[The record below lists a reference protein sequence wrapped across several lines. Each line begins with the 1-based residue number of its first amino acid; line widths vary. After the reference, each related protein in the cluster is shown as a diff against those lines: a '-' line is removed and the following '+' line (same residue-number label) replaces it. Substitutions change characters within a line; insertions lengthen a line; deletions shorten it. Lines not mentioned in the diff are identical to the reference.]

1 MSSNS
6 VEKLPYSTPETDVL
20 TIALES
26 AACGILVSGENVNR
40 QDDYGNYHEL
50 DEI

>member
-1 MSSNS
+1 MSDET

-26 AACGILVSGENVNR
+26 AACGIPVSGGNVNR
-40 QDDYGNYHEL
+40 EDDYGDYQEL